1 LVIYDTPAA
10 RHDGVAPNRAPR
22 ETAMHL
28 PPGLSAHLARNLH
41 EYTAPIDRGETTMAQ
56 NDFLDSVR
64 DNLNGRPG
72 QPMLFGVCRTLAEKT
87 GLETWLV
94 RVAAILLVLFFT
106 FPTVVAY
113 VLLGLFMD
121 ETADRTRGIFQ
132 GLFLTLQEGV
142 EKVVDGIG
150 DVFRSGGN
158 TSGR

>member
-1 LVIYDTPAA
+1 
-10 RHDGVAPNRAPR
+10 
-22 ETAMHL
+22 
-28 PPGLSAHLARNLH
+28 
-41 EYTAPIDRGETTMAQ
+41 MAQ
-56 NDFLDSVR
+56 NDLLDSVR
-64 DNLNGRPG
+64 ENLNGRPG

-87 GLETWLV
+87 GQEPWLI

-106 FPTVVAY
+106 WPTLVAY

>member
-1 LVIYDTPAA
+1 
-10 RHDGVAPNRAPR
+10 
-22 ETAMHL
+22 
-28 PPGLSAHLARNLH
+28 
-41 EYTAPIDRGETTMAQ
+41 MAQ

-64 DNLNGRPG
+64 ENLNGRPG

-106 FPTVVAY
+106 FPTTVAY
-113 VLLGLFMD
+113 ILLGLFMD

-142 EKVVDGIG
+142 DKVVEGVS
-150 DVFRSGGN
+150 DVFRSGGDA
-158 TSGR
+158 SRR